1 MTFLDRYLGKY
12 YDKIQHCLGSMLL
25 ILILSYFTTLW
36 WTILGTFVCG
46 IVKELIDCY
55 AFHEYFEKGMPVYG
69 YHWDWAHFDWNDI
82 LANSIG
88 IALAT
93 GLILWRG

>member
-1 MTFLDRYLGKY
+1 L
-12 YDKIQHCLGSMLL
+12 
-25 ILILSYFTTLW
+25 
-36 WTILGTFVCG
+36 G
-46 IVKELIDCY
+46 IVKEIIDCY
-55 AFHEYFEKGMPVYG
+55 ALHEYFEKGMPVYG